1 MMRALSLGPLRRF
14 TTFVY
19 AKESI
24 GRSSKRLVNHE
35 LQPRSS
41 SIQQKRNALFDI
53 MNERPY
59 LITGYYV
66 VFPSIPDENVENNV
80 FLRNIA
86 LSEDWPALCQASEKE
101 MYEGTVRLL
110 MEYGAS
116 VWNMKKAMKSGQLE
130 KLDFDTIL
138 LPLLEEEVDL
148 DYAANTLYLKMLT
161 DWPETDAR
169 AFHDDIHHVMLEYR
183 RARFTRTT
191 GEEFLPA
198 LIEMNE
204 NPEEYQLDQW
214 KRRLVELLVDE
225 AHAIGNDITEL
236 KKAFLICSWRRQIQ
250 RFYNDYMKNY
260 ICTNEDNVF
269 TMTKDQLKTAPPHI
283 FRRLSRKT
291 DPVNGPWKAY
301 MDPSNIY
308 AVMKYCDDRN
318 IRATAW
324 DRWISKASFE
334 HEYYNNSV
342 IIEEIRHTN
351 LGYVKVMGFKSIAE
365 HRLCYQMAGSVGT
378 VRSFVEGLV
387 NRIRP
392 VFIDRLDAWGSYAAT
407 KERIA
412 GELKPHDLFYI
423 CPKEAH
429 DHYNVDMLD
438 LMNHFPFW
446 PTFENAISIISNILN
461 LEFEDISDSD
471 LEKLHPSVRIY
482 SVKDKTLG
490 EHLGRL
496 YFDPFVRAGKSSV
509 WSCILGRTAN
519 EARKWDKLVYLIGS
533 ANNPEQHED
542 SLLHHTQLETML
554 FYLGRAVQ
562 NLVSRAPY
570 RDLAIPQIGSF
581 AMDFDAADL
590 LPTFMKSLVYKP
602 YSLQALSSQ
611 HKVTGEQLS
620 EKAAENA
627 SLALQRATL
636 WDTYRTLFWT
646 DFDLTV
652 TEMEERRDKFWLD
665 LYKEMYREYFPFPL
679 EKNNYQPSSFMPI
692 FGNELLLGVYYRKL
706 WAEMLA
712 LDVHETFSRE
722 CDPPRTG
729 ERLKNVILYPG
740 AGQKQSVMYNEFQ
753 GRDPSIGPICDFYDP
768 PSMSEVENGNYANA
782 NLT

>member
-1 MMRALSLGPLRRF
+1 MMRGVSFGPLRRF
-14 TTFVY
+14 NTFVY

-24 GRSSKRLVNHE
+24 GRSSKSVVNHE
-35 LQPRSS
+35 LQPRSA
-41 SIQQKRNALFDI
+41 SIQQKRNRFFDI
-53 MNERPY
+53 RNERPY

-66 VFPSIPDENVENNV
+66 VFPMIPDENVENNV

-86 LSEDWPALCQASEKE
+86 LSEDWPALEQASEKE

-116 VWNMKKAMKSGQLE
+116 VWNMRKAMGSGQLE

-148 DYAANTLYLKMLT
+148 DYAANTLLLKMLT
-161 DWPETDAR
+161 DWPATDAR
-169 AFHDDIHHVMLEYR
+169 AFHDDFHHVMLEYR
-183 RARFTRTT
+183 RARFTRAISQQSIR
-191 GEEFLPA
+191 A
-198 LIEMNE
+198 LMEMNE
-204 NPEEYQLDQW
+204 NPEEYQLDRW

-225 AHAIGNDITEL
+225 ARAIGNDLTDN
-236 KKAFLICSWRRQIQ
+236 KKSMLISSWRKFIQ
-250 RFYNDYMKNY
+250 RFHSDYIKNY
-260 ICTNEDNVF
+260 MCTNEEHVF
-269 TMTKDQLKTAPPHI
+269 TMTKDKLKTAPPHI
-283 FRRLSRKT
+283 FRRFSRKT
-291 DPVNGPWKAY
+291 DPVNGPWKAF
-301 MDPSNIY
+301 MEPSNIY
-308 AVMKYCDDRN
+308 ALMRYCDDRN

-334 HEYYNNSV
+334 HETYNNSV
-342 IIEEIRHTN
+342 VVEEIRHNN
-351 LGYVKVMGFKSIAE
+351 LGFCKVLGFKSVAE

-392 VFIDRLDAWGSYAAT
+392 VFIDRLDAWGAYAAT
-407 KERIA
+407 KEKIA

-446 PTFENAISIISNILN
+446 PTFENAISIISNILS
-461 LEFEDISDSD
+461 LEFEDISNSD

-496 YFDPFVRAGKSSV
+496 YVDPF
-509 WSCILGRTAN
+509 
-519 EARKWDKLVYLIGS
+519 
-533 ANNPEQHED
+533 
-542 SLLHHTQLETML
+542 
-554 FYLGRAVQ
+554 LGRAVQ
-562 NLVSRAPY
+562 YLVSRAPY
-570 RDLAIPQIGSF
+570 RDLAVPHFGSF

-590 LPTFMKSLVYKP
+590 FPTFIKSIVYKP
-602 YSLQALSSQ
+602 YSLQTLSSPHQ
-611 HKVTGEQLS
+611 VTGEKLS
-620 EKAAENA
+620 EKAAEDA
-627 SLALQRATL
+627 SFALQRATL

-692 FGNELLLGVYYRKL
+692 FGDELLFGVYYRKL

-729 ERLKNVILYPG
+729 ERLKNAILYPG
-740 AGQKQSVMYNEFQ
+740 AGQRQSVMYNEFQ

-768 PSMSEVENGNYANA
+768 PSMSEVENENYANA